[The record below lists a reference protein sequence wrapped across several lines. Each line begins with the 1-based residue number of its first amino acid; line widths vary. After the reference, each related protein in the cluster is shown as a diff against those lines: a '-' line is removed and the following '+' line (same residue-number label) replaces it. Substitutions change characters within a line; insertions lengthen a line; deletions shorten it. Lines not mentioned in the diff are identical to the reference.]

1 MHCPNCGSFITPGN
15 KFCTECGTKVE
26 LVNDV
31 IEQVPETA
39 DQVNGI
45 VDQTS
50 EALNQA
56 DNIAEVREQVSES
69 VIETAN
75 DTERLVAQV
84 EKELYSESEFS
95 SDKMTAYKNIN
106 TDFSDNSSAV
116 ETMAEAALQVEEAVN
131 EGLESGAAEIRENAA
146 ETFIFASDA
155 EETLKDNEEVI
166 LNEAVSEI
174 EAVAE
179 NNAESVIEEVAEN
192 NAESVIEEVA
202 ENEAESAIEA
212 VAVNEAVMANAA
224 IDFMKDSSE
233 IINPELLENGSENY
247 NQNEYM
253 DGQEKYDQNQY
264 ANRQGA
270 YDQSQYMNRQGDY
283 NQGQYENQPGAQ
295 PENGNL
301 NTQQNAG
308 TADTGSE
315 VNDSKASKKNS
326 KKKKRGFGIRLVTIL
341 LGIITAAFLLVF
353 IVYSSVLDT
362 VSVKG
367 LSDIIGEI
375 PIEKI
380 EVGSIVKNIE
390 VDGVDTSKVE
400 DDATVTELVL
410 DLIPQENKDK
420 YGITEES
427 IEKVLS
433 DPNVKNFISDKLSDY
448 VDSFGTDT
456 SVGVSK
462 DEILELVKSSKD
474 EIQEATGYTIKD
486 SDLDFIEEKLDE
498 VEIESYELPRVQNEI
513 PDGLRFLTEGI
524 TGWGKWAVLGLTGLF
539 ALLILLCNINQIRFG
554 FRALSLIMI
563 IDGFLLCAAALVSKI
578 GFSAA
583 DFGVDIDRNLIK
595 PVENSFMMNL
605 LKTSAIV
612 LAAGVV
618 LMIIVVIWKNIA
630 NAIERK
636 REKA

>member
-1 MHCPNCGSFITPGN
+1 MHCPNCGSFITPEN

-39 DQVNGI
+39 DQV
-45 VDQTS
+45 
-50 EALNQA
+50 
-56 DNIAEVREQVSES
+56 
-69 VIETAN
+69 
-75 DTERLVAQV
+75 

-95 SDKMTAYKNIN
+95 SDKMTAYKNNN

-116 ETMAEAALQVEEAVN
+116 ETMAEVTLQVEDAVN

-146 ETFIFASDA
+146 ETFAFASDA
-155 EETLKDNEEVI
+155 AETFKDNEEVI

-179 NNAESVIEEVAEN
+179 NEAESVIEEVAEN

-202 ENEAESAIEA
+202 ENEAESALEA

-253 DGQEKYDQNQY
+253 DGQEKYDQNRYANRQGAYDESQY
-264 ANRQGA
+264 MNRQGA
-270 YDQSQYMNRQGDY
+270 YDQSQYMSRQGDY
-283 NQGQYENQPGAQ
+283 NQGQNENQPGAQ

-315 VNDSKASKKNS
+315 VKDSKASKKNS

-341 LGIITAAFLLVF
+341 LGIITAVFLLVF

-390 VDGVDTSKVE
+390 ADGVDTSKVE

-448 VDSFGTDT
+448 VDSFGTDI